1 MPRRPQPPKR
11 MLTTVLFTDI
21 VGSTERAA
29 EVGDKRWRQIVS
41 AHHALVRRQLKGH
54 GGREI
59 DTAGDGFFAT
69 FDQPAEAILCAE
81 GIVRDVKRLGIQVRA
96 GIHMGEVEVHG
107 PNVGGIA
114 VHIGARVMAKAGP
127 GQVLV
132 SSTVRDLVSGSNLT
146 FGDMGSHEL
155 KGVPAQWHLYAVEPR
170 SQEAPDETPLL
181 VEEAP
186 PKRRARAA
194 TVLIAGVVVTAVS
207 VAAIVL
213 TRGGGGETF
222 TVGPN
227 TVVKIDPKTGRV
239 LGGAHVGTTP
249 SSIAFGD
256 GTVWV
261 ANFNDSTLQPI
272 DPSDTNAGPAFGG
285 LPGNPTAV
293 AVGGGYVWVTFG
305 FQDKA
310 VRIDPTQHNA
320 TTPIDV
326 GTGANGVAFGLG
338 SVWITNSNQDTL
350 IKVDPSQPTQITTF
364 PLESGSRPQGVAVGA
379 GSVWVA
385 ESLKGVVARIDPE
398 TGAVIRTI
406 PLLAGEPTQVAFG
419 QDYVWVTDMSDDSVF
434 RIDPKNDLGSTIPN
448 VGNGPVGIVAGPEG
462 VWVANSLDGTV
473 VQITATGVVRLVTI
487 GDFSVEGVTLS
498 PGVVWA
504 TVHSQS

>member
-1 MPRRPQPPKR
+1 MPRRPQTPKR
-11 MLTTVLFTDI
+11 LLTTVLFTDI

-54 GGREI
+54 RGREI

-69 FDQPAEAILCAE
+69 FDQPAQAILCAE
-81 GIVRDVKRLGIQVRA
+81 GILRDVKRLGIQVRA
-96 GIHMGEVEVHG
+96 GVHMGEVEVVG
-107 PNVGGIA
+107 PKVGGIA
-114 VHIGARVMAKAGP
+114 VHIGARVMAKAEP

-132 SSTVRDLVSGSNLT
+132 SSTVRDLVSGSDLAFEDLGT
-146 FGDMGSHEL
+146 HEL
-155 KGVPAQWHLYAVEPR
+155 KGVPAQWHLYAVEPT
-170 SQEAPDETPLL
+170 SQEPPEESPLL
-181 VEEAP
+181 VGEAP
-186 PKRRARAA
+186 ANRRYLTV
-194 TVLIAGVVVTAVS
+194 TVLIVGVVIALTVS
-207 VAAIVL
+207 AILL
-213 TRGGGGETF
+213 TRRGGGRTF
-222 TVGPN
+222 MVGPD
-227 TVVKIDPKTGRV
+227 TVVKIDPRTGKIV
-239 LGGAHVGTTP
+239 GGAKVGTTP

-261 ANFNDSTLQPI
+261 ANFDDSTLQPI
-272 DPSDTNAGPAFGG
+272 DPSTGNAGPAFGG

-293 AVGGGYVWVTFG
+293 AAGGGFVWVTFG

-310 VRIDPTQHNA
+310 IRIDPTQHNA

-338 SVWITNSNQDTL
+338 AVWITNSNQDTL
-350 IKVDPSQPTQITTF
+350 IKVDPSRPTQVTTF
-364 PLESGSRPQGVAVGA
+364 HLDSGSQPQGVAIGA

-398 TGAVIRTI
+398 TGAVVRTI

-419 QDYVWVTDMSDDSVF
+419 QGYVWVTDMSDDSVF

-448 VGNGPVGIVAGPEG
+448 VGDGPTGIVAGPEG

-473 VQITATGVVRLVTI
+473 AQMTATGVVRLVMI
-487 GDFSVEGVTLS
+487 GDFSVEGVALS